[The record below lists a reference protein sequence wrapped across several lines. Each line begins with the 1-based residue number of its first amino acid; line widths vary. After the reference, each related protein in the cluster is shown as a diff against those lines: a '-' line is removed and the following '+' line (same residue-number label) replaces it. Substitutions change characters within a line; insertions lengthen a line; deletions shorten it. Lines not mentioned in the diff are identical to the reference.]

1 MIGIKQ
7 TIFFLLVMIF
17 VSANGQSGDRKAE
30 IKNPGVEKQTSST
43 YSYKILPSNNS
54 TWCYDIFKGGKM
66 LIHQINIP
74 GLPGNDGF
82 KSKPDA
88 EKVAR
93 LVIKKLKKGEMPPT
107 VTIDELKNLKIA
119 EIKK

>member
-1 MIGIKQ
+1 MRQ
-7 TIFFLLVMIF
+7 TLLLLLVMGF
-17 VSANGQSGDRKAE
+17 FSANGQNADRKAE
-30 IKNPGVEKQTSST
+30 IKNPGLDKQKRYT
-43 YSYKILPSNNS
+43 YTFKILHSNNH
-54 TWCYDIFKGGKM
+54 TWCYDIYKEGKM

-82 KSKPDA
+82 QSKSDA

-93 LVIKKLKKGEMPPT
+93 LVIKKIKNGEMPPT
-107 VTIDELKNLKIA
+107 VTLDELKNLKVK